1 MTRAESGTRFWRIAV
16 LVLVVVDVVLVSVV
30 LGIGSRSST
39 AVPGAV
45 TLLTQ
50 SPSTTPLGKTTS
62 TPTTSPSSSP
72 EPSMA
77 SPTASPEPST
87 SATPTPDASAAA
99 AAAAPV
105 ARRLVAVDARRAW
118 RVSPGTRDG
127 GGASVSV
134 TSDGGQTWAA
144 RSSPLAMVSRLV
156 IRPGSAVVFAVGADG
171 SCSPELRRTVDRGA
185 TWRMMDGTAGFFAT
199 DPTNPGSVVV
209 PGRGIVQACG
219 GQPII
224 DLAVGGHELQVLCPG
239 GRLRTIGD
247 GDAMWTDGP
256 QIAGAI
262 ALTTSPIGSRR
273 TYVARAGPSA
283 CDGVQIVDAGRLR
296 DPIACIPHSGQ
307 VTPGTVSLSIV
318 GARGWLLVADD
329 VYTSG
334 DNLDNWSKR

>member
-62 TPTTSPSSSP
+62 TPTTSPSPSP

-99 AAAAPV
+99 PV
-105 ARRLVAVDARRAW
+105 ARRLVPVDARRAW
-118 RVSPGTRDG
+118 RVSPGTCDG

-156 IRPGSAVVFAVGADG
+156 IRPGSAVGADG

-185 TWRMMDGTAGFFAT
+185 TWRMTDTAGFFAT

-273 TYVARAGPSA
+273 TYVARVGRSA
-283 CDGVQIVDAGRLR
+283 CDGVQIVDAGRLG

-334 DNLDNWSKR
+334 DNLDDWSKR

>member
-99 AAAAPV
+99 PV

-118 RVSPGTRDG
+118 RVSPGTCDG

-283 CDGVQIVDAGRLR
+283 CDGV
-296 DPIACIPHSGQ
+296 
-307 VTPGTVSLSIV
+307 
-318 GARGWLLVADD
+318 
-329 VYTSG
+329 
-334 DNLDNWSKR
+334 